1 MCFRTQKSNN
11 RCVNYKTIISRGH
24 LSAADGCAGPHG
36 EDRED
41 PHEEGQDGGQQE
53 APPLPLPAT
62 YNIEYN
68 IGNGQLSD
76 VTVSAHVMGRYLARV
91 AQIKKVVVLMA
102 YFLLSDH

>member
-1 MCFRTQKSNN
+1 MTDYNMGSMGYPC
-11 RCVNYKTIISRGH
+11 H

-62 YNIEYN
+62 YNIQYT
-68 IGNGQLSD
+68 I
-76 VTVSAHVMGRYLARV
+76 YL
-91 AQIKKVVVLMA
+91 Q
-102 YFLLSDH
+102 

>member
-1 MCFRTQKSNN
+1 MGYPC
-11 RCVNYKTIISRGH
+11 H

-62 YNIEYN
+62 YNIQHT
-68 IGNGQLSD
+68 IDLQ
-76 VTVSAHVMGRYLARV
+76 
-91 AQIKKVVVLMA
+91 
-102 YFLLSDH
+102 